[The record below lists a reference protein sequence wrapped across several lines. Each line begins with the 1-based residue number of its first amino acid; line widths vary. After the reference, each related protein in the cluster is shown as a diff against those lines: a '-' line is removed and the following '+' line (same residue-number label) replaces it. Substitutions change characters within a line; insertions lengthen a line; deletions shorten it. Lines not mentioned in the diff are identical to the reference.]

1 MAECF
6 DLELKDGVAH
16 LRMNRPEAMNTMT
29 PAFWRELPALVN
41 ELSDAGEARV
51 IVLSSTGKHFTAGMD
66 LAVFQGGSFALGSKQ
81 EEPGRAR
88 TRTREGALLF
98 QESFNALEKARV
110 PVLAA
115 IQGGCIGGGVD
126 MISACDVRYATEDAF
141 FCIQE
146 INLGLTADVGT
157 LQRLPKLVP
166 AGVVRELAYTGR
178 RMPAARAKEVGLVN
192 EVYPSARGDA
202 GRRARDRRGDRREVA
217 ARDLGQQAD
226 AELRARPLRRG
237 RARVHRHVA
246 GRDVLRR
253 RHGRGVPAKR
263 GEAQAGVSRTI
274 RGVEERSDGSGR
286 AHAFAPWLAR
296 CQSAWGSGGSEG
308 LRQGRFL
315 LRFTSAPAR
324 ARPSARLRGGA

>member
-1 MAECF
+1 MSECF

-16 LRMNRPEAMNTMT
+16 LRMCRPEAMNSMT

-41 ELSDAGEARV
+41 GLSDAGEARV

-66 LAVFQGGSFALGSKQ
+66 LAVFQGGGLALGGKQ

-88 TRTREGALLF
+88 TRTRDAALLF

-115 IQGGCIGGGVD
+115 IQGGCVGGGVD
-126 MISACDVRYATEDAF
+126 MISACDVRYCTEDAF

-178 RMPAARAKEVGLVN
+178 RLPAQRALEVGLVN
-192 EVYPSARGDA
+192 EVYPSHEAMLA
-202 GRRARDRRGDRREVA
+202 GVLATAAEIAEKSPLAIWGSKQMLNYARDHSVEDGLEYIATWQAGMFFGTDMAEAFQAKAEKRKPVFQNNPPTRREV
-217 ARDLGQQAD
+217 
-226 AELRARPLRRG
+226 
-237 RARVHRHVA
+237 
-246 GRDVLRR
+246 
-253 RHGRGVPAKR
+253 
-263 GEAQAGVSRTI
+263 
-274 RGVEERSDGSGR
+274 
-286 AHAFAPWLAR
+286 
-296 CQSAWGSGGSEG
+296 
-308 LRQGRFL
+308 
-315 LRFTSAPAR
+315 
-324 ARPSARLRGGA
+324 